1 MHRYARFKI
10 MGGNQFM
17 QLGIKNIRE
26 IADILQVLFWMV
38 VNEPKLNEYQYL
50 AELAM
55 RIKEANI

>member
-1 MHRYARFKI
+1 
-10 MGGNQFM
+10 M
-17 QLGIKNIRE
+17 QLGINNIRE

>member
-17 QLGIKNIRE
+17 QLGINNIRE